1 MGYTLKTALAHKD
14 NFGSTR
20 PYSAIRYIVIHYTAN
35 DGDHDE
41 SNAKYFQTAHK
52 PAASA
57 HYFVDDD
64 SVTRSVPDHYIAY
77 AVGGKKYTD
86 TAATGGGRLYGIVTN
101 SNSISIEMCDTKRD
115 GKYQATEMTMAN
127 AAALC
132 RKLMD
137 QYNIDIDHVVRHFD
151 VNGKH
156 CPVYFM
162 DNAAWQEF
170 KDRLRVCQFEAG
182 SVYTVTKSCYLR
194 SSAGVKDN
202 KIRYKTLPDSVKKKC
217 RNKLG
222 WAVFRKNKAFC
233 LARSK
238 YVGGNI
244 WGKIKAGYWIP
255 LIYKGEV
262 RAKES
267 VK

>member
-1 MGYTLKTALAHKD
+1 MYNLKTELAHRD

-41 SNAKYFQTAHK
+41 SNAEYFQTAHK

-64 SVTRSVPDHYIAY
+64 SVTQSVPDNFTAY
-77 AVGGKKYTD
+77 AVGGKKYAD
-86 TAATGGGRLYGIVTN
+86 CAETGGGRLYGTVTN
-101 SNSISIEMCDTKRD
+101 ANSISIEMCDTKKD
-115 GKYQATEMTMAN
+115 GKYQATEETMAN

-137 QYNIDIDHVVRHFD
+137 QYHIDTGHVVRHFD
-151 VNGKH
+151 VTGKH
-156 CPVYFM
+156 CPAYFM
-162 DNAAWQEF
+162 DSTAWEKF

-182 SVYTVTKSCYLR
+182 KVYTAAKSCYLR
-194 SSAGVKDN
+194 SSAGAKDN
-202 KIRYKTLPDSVKKKC
+202 KIKYKTLPDSVKKKC

-222 WAVFRKNKAFC
+222 YAVFKKNRVFR
-233 LARSK
+233 LVRSA
-238 YVGGNI
+238 YSGGNI
-244 WGKIKAGYWIP
+244 WGQIKSGYWVP
-255 LIYKGEV
+255 LVYKGRV
-262 RAKES
+262 RAK
-267 VK
+267 